1 MDIAELVEQVNIVDY
16 ISQYVDLEERGD
28 EWWGLSPF
36 KQENTPSFSVNPEL
50 HRFYDFSSG
59 KYGDVIQFTQLY
71 HGCSFGKAVSLIQ
84 EFAGIDGDISSIRST
99 RMQSTDIAKRF
110 AVKASNN
117 KASSGIK
124 LPPDYMDRYEWRE
137 DKFVTWLDEG
147 ISLDAMRF
155 YQVRYDAFSDRIVHP
170 IKDVEGNIINVCGRT
185 LDPLYKE
192 HGLRK
197 YTYFKPLGTLD
208 TIYGLSDNIQSIKA
222 KKEIILFEG
231 AKSVMKAYSWGIRNG
246 GAVLTSHLNDNQFA
260 ILLRFGVRV
269 VFALDSDIDIR
280 EDKNIM
286 RLKPYTRVE
295 WVTDWEDLLRPK
307 EAPVDRGKDVFQHLY
322 EQRIKFR

>member
-1 MDIAELVEQVNIVDY
+1 MDVSELVEQVDIVEY

-36 KQENTPSFSVNPEL
+36 KVENTPSFSVTPSL

-59 KYGDVIQFTQLY
+59 KYGDILQFIQLY
-71 HGCSFGKAVSLIQ
+71 HGCSFGQAVQKLQ
-84 EFAGIDGDISSIRST
+84 EFAGIEGDISSIKNT
-99 RMQSTDIAKRF
+99 RMKSTDIAKQF
-110 AVKASNN
+110 SIKKPIG

-124 LPPDYMDRYEWRE
+124 LPDDYMNRYEWRE
-137 DKFVTWLDEG
+137 DKFVTWIKEG
-147 ISLDAMRF
+147 ITLEALRRF
-155 YQVRYDAFSDRIVHP
+155 QVRYDAFSDRIVHP
-170 IKDVEGNIINVCGRT
+170 IKDVDGNIINVCGRT

-208 TIYGLSDNIQSIKA
+208 TLYGLSDNIQSIQQ
-222 KKEIILFEG
+222 KKEVIVFEG
-231 AKSVMKAYSWGIRNG
+231 AKSVMKAYSWGFDNSV
-246 GAVLTSHLNDNQFA
+246 AVLTSHVNDRQFA
-260 ILLRFGVRV
+260 ILLKLGVRV
-269 VFALDSDIDIR
+269 VFALDADIDIR

-286 RLKPYTRVE
+286 RLRPYTCVE
-295 WVTDWEDLLRPK
+295 WITDWEDLLLAK
-307 EAPVDRGKDVFQHLY
+307 EAPVDEGKEVFQHLY

>member
-1 MDIAELVEQVNIVDY
+1 MDIAKLVEQVNMVDY
-16 ISQYVDLEERGD
+16 ISRYVDLEERGD

-36 KQENTPSFSVNPEL
+36 KQENTPSFSVSPEL

-59 KYGDVIQFTQLY
+59 KYGDIIQFIQLY
-71 HGCSFGKAVSLIQ
+71 HDCSFGKAVRLLQ
-84 EFAGIDGDISSIRST
+84 EFAGIDGNISSMRST

-110 AVKASNN
+110 AVKTSNN
-117 KASSGIK
+117 KASSRIK
-124 LPPDYMDRYEWRE
+124 LPSDYMDRYEWRE

-155 YQVRYDAFSDRIVHP
+155 FQVRYDAFSDRIVHP

-197 YTYFKPLGTLD
+197 YTYFKPLGTLN
-208 TIYGLSDNIQSIKA
+208 TIYGLSDNIQSIKD

-231 AKSVMKAYSWGIRNG
+231 AKSVMKAYSWGIRNS

-260 ILLRFGVRV
+260 ILLRLGVRV

-286 RLKPYTRVE
+286 RLKPYARVE
-295 WVTDWEDLLRPK
+295 WVTDWENLLQPK